1 MDKHKH
7 SHDYGHAHSH
17 GVIDPSII
25 THERGLWAVKWSF
38 IWLMVTALFQVIV
51 VVASKSVALF
61 ADTIHNFAD
70 ASTAIPLG
78 IAFVFARFKPTKRF
92 TYGYGRV
99 EDLAGVL
106 VVLTILFSAVV
117 AGYEAIQR
125 FFHTISINYLW
136 AVALASILGFVG
148 NEAVAIFRIRVG
160 KEIGSAALV
169 ADGYHAR
176 VDGFTIFALLI
187 GAIGVWL
194 GFPFPDPVIVLF
206 ISAAIFLIVWQSA
219 KEVFT
224 RMLDGVDPEV
234 LHEVIHAAEHVK
246 GVTQVGD
253 IKARWVG
260 HKLYVELNIAVG
272 NDASVKEGHEL
283 TKKVRHELLHHL
295 PHLGHV
301 MIHVDPEND
310 FGEKHFKIG
319 Q

>member
-1 MDKHKH
+1 MANHKH
-7 SHDYGHAHSH
+7 SHDHSHSHAHSH

-38 IWLMVTALFQVIV
+38 IWLMVTALFQVVV

-61 ADTIHNFAD
+61 ADTVHNFAD

-78 IAFVFARFKPTKRF
+78 IAFLFARLKPTKRF

-125 FFHTISINYLW
+125 FFHPISINYLW

-176 VDGFTIFALLI
+176 SEERRVG
-187 GAIGVWL
+187 
-194 GFPFPDPVIVLF
+194 
-206 ISAAIFLIVWQSA
+206 
-219 KEVFT
+219 KEC
-224 RMLDGVDPEV
+224 R
-234 LHEVIHAAEHVK
+234 
-246 GVTQVGD
+246 
-253 IKARWVG
+253 
-260 HKLYVELNIAVG
+260 
-272 NDASVKEGHEL
+272 
-283 TKKVRHELLHHL
+283 
-295 PHLGHV
+295 
-301 MIHVDPEND
+301 
-310 FGEKHFKIG
+310 
-319 Q
+319 